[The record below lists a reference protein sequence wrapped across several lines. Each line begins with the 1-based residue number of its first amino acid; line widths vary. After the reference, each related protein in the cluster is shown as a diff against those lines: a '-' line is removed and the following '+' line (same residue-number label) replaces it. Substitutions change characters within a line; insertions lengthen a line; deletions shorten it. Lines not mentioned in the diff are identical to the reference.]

1 MAEDRVKIGACDV
14 IIALALMKLCCRR
27 RNRTVW
33 VREWVRNLQ
42 RYGAYHQLVQEL
54 RLGDHVTY
62 KNFLRMD
69 IATFDELL
77 DLVRPHITYTNTNMR
92 CAVPPGERLAVT
104 LRFLATGNIFY
115 KFIIMP

>member
-1 MAEDRVKIGACDV
+1 MHH
-14 IIALALMKLCCRR
+14 RR
-27 RNRTVW
+27 RKQTVW
-33 VREWVRNLQ
+33 VREWVRNHQ

-77 DLVRPHITYTNTNMR
+77 DLVTPYITYTDTNMR
-92 CAVPPGERLAVT
+92 CAIPPGERLAVT
-104 LRFLATGNIFY
+104 LHFLATG
-115 KFIIMP
+115 K